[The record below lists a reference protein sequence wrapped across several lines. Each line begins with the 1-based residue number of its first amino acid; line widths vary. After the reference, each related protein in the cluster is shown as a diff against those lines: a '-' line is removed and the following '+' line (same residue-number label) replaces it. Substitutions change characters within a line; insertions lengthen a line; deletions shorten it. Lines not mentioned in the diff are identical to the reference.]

1 LKTIQPQQKNEISN
15 FQLKYSEQN
24 NSKCRIISKVHFA
37 SRLFTY
43 NC

>member
-1 LKTIQPQQKNEISN
+1 V
-15 FQLKYSEQN
+15 N
-24 NSKCRIISKVHFA
+24 NSSKCHTISKVHYA

>member
-1 LKTIQPQQKNEISN
+1 MVNKS
-15 FQLKYSEQN
+15 
-24 NSKCRIISKVHFA
+24 SKCHTISKVHFA

>member
-1 LKTIQPQQKNEISN
+1 MHKAATSAAH
-15 FQLKYSEQN
+15 
-24 NSKCRIISKVHFA
+24 SKAHFA

>member
-1 LKTIQPQQKNEISN
+1 VNKSAASAA
-15 FQLKYSEQN
+15 QL
-24 NSKCRIISKVHFA
+24 SKVHFA

>member
-1 LKTIQPQQKNEISN
+1 MNKTTASAA
-15 FQLKYSEQN
+15 QLA
-24 NSKCRIISKVHFA
+24 VHFA

>member
-1 LKTIQPQQKNEISN
+1 VNKTAASAV
-15 FQLKYSEQN
+15 QLA
-24 NSKCRIISKVHFA
+24 KCISKVHFA